1 MAITTVCPSCSR
13 PIQGPDAAGGR
24 KARCP
29 ECGGVIVFPAAPTD
43 PAPGAGNAVHELAA
57 AVAEVSPKSGAVR
70 MEGTPSPKPSVA
82 RTNGTPSLTRAGV
95 TTIERL
101 AARASPYDRLRLVAA
116 VMFVVGVVLGGLV
129 FLAGLA
135 ALIVASMEGRPIYG
149 VFGFVAA
156 LIVAGLF
163 LLGAR
168 VITELLRWAADV
180 GDRTRQIVHYLEES
194 QGQNQ
199 NQNR

>member
-1 MAITTVCPSCSR
+1 MPITTTCPSCSR
-13 PIQGPDAAGGR
+13 PIQAPDTAGGR

-29 ECGGVIVFPAAPTD
+29 ECGGVIVFPAAPTE
-43 PAPGAGNAVHELAA
+43 PAPGAGNMVHELAA
-57 AVAEVSPKSGAVR
+57 ALADVSPKSGAVR
-70 MEGTPSPKPSVA
+70 TESTPSPKPSAV
-82 RTNGTPSLTRAGV
+82 RTNGTPSPTRASV

-101 AARASPYDRLRLVAA
+101 AARASPYERLRLVAA
-116 VMFVVGVVLGGLV
+116 IIFVVGVVLGGLT

-135 ALIVASMEGRPIYG
+135 GLIVISMQGRPIYG

-156 LIVAGLF
+156 LVVAALF
-163 LLGAR
+163 VLGAR

-199 NQNR
+199 GR